1 MSKGILPAK
10 GMPMKQTTMIL
21 LTGLVLWGCSE
32 SSTSKKSSS
41 NSSSYTACSY
51 DYYTNPACPGYTTSG
66 STTAGTTSGTTGT
79 TTGGTSGGTYN
90 TIPKDNNW
98 AALYPSGEP
107 TGTCSSPTGS
117 GFALRKGTITLA
129 GGQMYSPANP
139 FYSTG
144 DEYSGTGYS
153 HNVSYFLTT
162 VNDAKGF
169 IDTDAV
175 LKVRVKPRPEPKAP
189 VGKTWCFGRV
199 TGQAADTYGYMRLK
213 YSVSVRSVNTD
224 GSLGPF
230 MGTTSYTT
238 GVNSCS
244 PAIDFSGYAQSAPN
258 GLVVVVHDVQSDQG
272 CTYQQGCTTFRSV
285 RAAACWQM
293 DLEVAVDGTQ
303 SI

>member
-1 MSKGILPAK
+1 MSKGMFPSK
-10 GMPMKQTTMIL
+10 GMPMKHTAFTIVL
-21 LTGLVLWGCSE
+21 SSLVLWSCSE
-32 SSTSKKSSS
+32 SSSTKKSSS
-41 NSSSYTACSY
+41 TNNNGLTSCQY
-51 DYYTNPACPGYTTSG
+51 DYYTNPACPGYTTGGATTGG
-66 STTAGTTSGTTGT
+66 STTGT
-79 TTGGTSGGTYN
+79 TTGGTSGGTSYT

-98 AALYPSGEP
+98 QALYPSGEP
-107 TGTCSSPTGS
+107 TGSCSSPTGT
-117 GFALRKGTITLA
+117 GFPLRKGTVTLA

-144 DEYSGTGYS
+144 DEYSGAGYS
-153 HNVSYFLTT
+153 HNISYFLTT

-169 IDTDAV
+169 IDTDAL

-199 TGQAADTYGYMRLK
+199 TGQSADTYGYMKLK
-213 YSVSVRSVNTD
+213 YSVSVRAVNSD

-230 MGTTSYTT
+230 MGTTSQTT

-272 CTYQQGCTTFRSV
+272 CTYQQGCTAYRTVRS
-285 RAAACWQM
+285 AACWQM

-303 SI
+303 CI